1 MAIER
6 ARFQRFQ
13 QMAAAT
19 LNLRE
24 LNFLV
29 ADASKNFQTL
39 VSRILLNFGAGKV
52 MDAYTG
58 PKALDLVKGKKV
70 DVLFCDVNLPEL
82 DGFDLTKTI
91 RADATLKNRAIPIF
105 VLTSH
110 TQANNVHR
118 ARDSGANLV
127 VAKPVSPNILFDRLL
142 WVAKSPRPF
151 VETEGYFGPD
161 RRFKIEGFPDG
172 VGRREEDSASEVS
185 GEDGPAMSQDEIDNM
200 FT

>member
-1 MAIER
+1 
-6 ARFQRFQ
+6 
-13 QMAAAT
+13 MAAAT

-52 MDAYTG
+52 LDAYTG
-58 PKALDLVKGKKV
+58 PSALDLVKGKKI
-70 DVLFCDVNLPEL
+70 DVLLCDVNLPEL

-91 RADATLKNRAIPIF
+91 REDATMKNRAIPIF

-118 ARDSGANLV
+118 ARDCGANLV

-172 VGRREEDSASEVS
+172 VGRREDDSITDVDS
-185 GEDGPAMSQDEIDNM
+185 EDGPAMSQDEIDNM